1 MDGLPRDSKAVKPT
15 VQRGNEINRQIKV
28 YALISS
34 KSTHP
39 CCDCPGPTARLSR
52 VAGLWQYNNTIKAL
66 QCLETVSA
74 ERHHNLVGASPC
86 SSTPQARHHK
96 DRITDQPFCQQH
108 NQHNDIDE
116 SSQQS
121 SLHANRG
128 HMGVVAC
135 TWLAALLASTGC
147 GPHTVR
153 GVASC
158 SRASIVVPMV
168 RDVTLQQSRGCPTR
182 HTSSTESR

>member
-1 MDGLPRDSKAVKPT
+1 MSTHCIKHKFNSQAQATDGLPRDSKTAKPT

-34 KSTHP
+34 KSTSP

-128 HMGVVAC
+128 HMGAVAC
-135 TWLAALLASTGC
+135 TWLAALLAS
-147 GPHTVR
+147 HW
-153 GVASC
+153 
-158 SRASIVVPMV
+158 
-168 RDVTLQQSRGCPTR
+168 
-182 HTSSTESR
+182 